1 MGEVCV
7 RQGTPSML
15 CGGAGS
21 RPGAEGGGA
30 RGSRGPSGLEEGSWG
45 WVEVGISGWGALGEQ

>member
-1 MGEVCV
+1 
-7 RQGTPSML
+7 ML